1 MKEFWEWVLKA
12 FQPEIQSE
20 IEQYLSQAVDIKDLE
35 ERMKRLM
42 YRGMPI

>member
-1 MKEFWEWVLKA
+1 MKTFWEWVMKT
-12 FQPEIQSE
+12 FQPAIQDE
-20 IEQYLSQAVDIKDLE
+20 IEEYLSQAVDIRDLE

>member
-1 MKEFWEWVLKA
+1 MKSFWEWVLKA

-20 IEQYLSQAVDIKDLE
+20 IEDYLSQAVDIKDLE

-42 YRGMPI
+42 YRGMSI

>member
-1 MKEFWEWVLKA
+1 MKDFWQWVLKS
-12 FQPEIQSE
+12 FQPQIQDE
-20 IEQYLSQAVDIKDLE
+20 IEEYLSQSVDIRDLE

>member
-1 MKEFWEWVLKA
+1 MKEFWAWVLKA

-20 IEQYLSQAVDIKDLE
+20 IESYLSQAVDIKDLE

>member
-1 MKEFWEWVLKA
+1 MKDFWEWVLKA
-12 FQPEIQSE
+12 FQPQIQDE
-20 IEQYLSQAVDIKDLE
+20 IEEYLSQSVDIKDLE

>member
-1 MKEFWEWVLKA
+1 MKAFWEWVLKA
-12 FQPEIQSE
+12 FQPEIQQE
-20 IEQYLSQAVDIKDLE
+20 IEDYLSQAVDIKDLE

>member
-1 MKEFWEWVLKA
+1 MKDFWQWVLKT
-12 FQPEIQSE
+12 FQPQIQDE
-20 IEQYLSQAVDIKDLE
+20 IEAYLSQSVDIKDLE

>member
-1 MKEFWEWVLKA
+1 MKDFWQWVLKT
-12 FQPEIQSE
+12 FQPEIQDE
-20 IEQYLSQAVDIKDLE
+20 IENYLSQSVDIRDLE

>member
-1 MKEFWEWVLKA
+1 MKDFWAWVLKS
-12 FQPEIQSE
+12 FQPTIQQE
-20 IEQYLSQAVDIKDLE
+20 IEAYLSQAVDIKDLE